1 MPDPD
6 GATYYNHA
14 SDDWRLWGAAFPIFT
29 EKFCWLIDLIMIK
42 TGEEQGRGL
51 ISVFIG
57 IL

>member
-6 GATYYNHA
+6 GATYHYH
-14 SDDWRLWGAAFPIFT
+14 SGDDLRLWGTASPIIT
-29 EKFCWLIDLIMIK
+29 EKFCWLIDLIMIN

-51 ISVFIG
+51 ISVFID